1 MRFKYCPHCGSKL
14 IDREIG
20 DEGMV
25 PFCETCNIPL
35 FDMFSSC
42 IIALVINE
50 YGEAALLRQGY
61 ISNQYYNLVS
71 GYMKPGE
78 TAELT
83 AEREVREE
91 IGVKVQE
98 LKFAGTYW
106 FGKKDMLMIG
116 FIAKAQKTELKLSGE
131 VDQAEWIPA
140 ERAIDLVHPEGSVS
154 YALLEKYLFGRK
166 DTIRERAEK

>member
-83 AEREVREE
+83 AEREVLEE

-140 ERAIDLVHPEGSVS
+140 EKAIELVHPEGSVS
-154 YALLEKYLFGRK
+154 YSLLEKYLCRK
-166 DTIRERAEK
+166 NEKKSEDAAE

>member
-1 MRFKYCPHCGSKL
+1 MRFVYCPDCGSKL
-14 IDREIG
+14 TGREIG
-20 DEGMV
+20 DEGLV
-25 PFCETCNIPL
+25 PFCEKCNKPL
-35 FDMFSSC
+35 FDMFSTC

-50 YGEAALLRQGY
+50 NGEAALLRQGY

-83 AEREVREE
+83 AAREIEEE
-91 IGVKVQE
+91 IGVKINSLE
-98 LKFAGTYW
+98 FAGTYW

-116 FIAKAQKTELKLSGE
+116 FIAKAKKTDLVLSEE

-140 ERAIDLVHPEGSVS
+140 EKAIALVHPKGSVS
-154 YALLEKYLFGRK
+154 YALLEKYLLGQQ
-166 DTIRERAEK
+166 

>member
-1 MRFKYCPHCGSKL
+1 MHFKYCPHCGSKL
-14 IDREIG
+14 IGREIG

-25 PFCETCNIPL
+25 PFCEACDIPL

-50 YGEAALLRQGY
+50 YGEAALLRQDY

-83 AEREVREE
+83 AEREVLEE
-91 IGVKVQE
+91 IGVKVQD
-98 LKFAGTYW
+98 LRFAGTWW

-116 FIAKAQKTELKLSGE
+116 FIASAQKTELKLSGE

-140 ERAIDLVHPEGSVS
+140 EKAIELVHPEGSIS
-154 YALLEKYLFGRK
+154 YALLEQYLCSKK
-166 DTIRERAEK
+166 DAKA